1 MTQEMIR
8 MDIVSLCV
16 ALCQLAPGLRK
27 GDEDDAKR
35 AVVGRCEPCANDVE
49 ASRDKKGSNCQNNEE
64 EHSMGDVDFPDIR
77 IRNKNRIGRLEVHV
91 SPTVPRE
98 AVACF

>member
-8 MDIVSLCV
+8 ANIVSFLCGAMSACTGV
-16 ALCQLAPGLRK
+16 RK
-27 GDEDDAKR
+27 GDEDGAKR

-49 ASRDKKGSNCQNNEE
+49 ASCGKKKSLCENNEE
-64 EHSMGDVDFPDIR
+64 EHSMGYVDFSDIS
-77 IRNKNRIGRLEVHV
+77 IRNKNQIGRLEVHV
-91 SPTVPRE
+91 SPIVPRE